1 MDILA
6 AISLGSELPS
16 TFNTSNRVS
25 RNDNLL
31 SSEMYR
37 SIICMSLYQILIMVI
52 LMYFGGLMF
61 FTEPLDLISLPIRDL
76 KTQEPTDR
84 MKLNTILF
92 HTFILMNLFNKINCK
107 AATLEKSVLMSN
119 KIFWVILIAEF
130 GVQTLLL
137 IVGTTDLGQALLGIT
152 SIEIW

>member
-1 MDILA
+1 MDVLA

-37 SIICMSLYQILIMVI
+37 SIICMSFYQILIMVI

-76 KTQEPTDR
+76 KT
-84 MKLNTILF
+84 
-92 HTFILMNLFNKINCK
+92 
-107 AATLEKSVLMSN
+107 
-119 KIFWVILIAEF
+119 
-130 GVQTLLL
+130 
-137 IVGTTDLGQALLGIT
+137 
-152 SIEIW
+152 

>member
-61 FTEPLDLISLPIRDL
+61 FTEPLDLVSLPIRDV

-92 HTFILMNLFNKINCK
+92 HTFILMSLFNKINCK

-130 GVQTLLL
+130 GV
-137 IVGTTDLGQALLGIT
+137 
-152 SIEIW
+152 

>member
-92 HTFILMNLFNKINCK
+92 YTFILMNLFNKINCK